1 MLPIEILQQILLQL
15 SRDDLDAVEL
25 VNRHLRSIILSDI
38 FVKWGPL
45 WALDELRIRPN
56 HTMIIGQ
63 GQDETE
69 YPTNGALLKDMFVR
83 RVLMNG
89 RNEDIVRWFFTV
101 LPRMRLDHLEI
112 TVPAATQDF
121 QEQLFSVLKCRQI
134 SVTLGGS
141 TEPAVT
147 IHPDDVVALMY
158 RERRNLDNDAPSDVV
173 VGPRSFKTQSG
184 YERSLYMT
192 AAHVGEGG
200 VKQLVAAL
208 REKAVSAT
216 VACPPFLVH
225 IAWAKLE
232 AHELPPMRHLNRAT
246 GQHFVV
252 NCVEERSTMI
262 KCITVLR
269 PRK

>member
-1 MLPIEILQQILLQL
+1 M
-15 SRDDLDAVEL
+15 V
-25 VNRHLRSIILSDI
+25 
-38 FVKWGPL
+38 F
-45 WALDELRIRPN
+45 
-56 HTMIIGQ
+56 GQ
-63 GQDETE
+63 GEHETE

-83 RVLMNG
+83 RVHVNG

-101 LPRMRLDHLEI
+101 LPRMHMDQLEI
-112 TVPAATQDF
+112 TVPAATRDF
-121 QEQLFSVLKCRQI
+121 QEQLFSVLRCRQI
-134 SVTLGGS
+134 TVTLGGS
-141 TEPAVT
+141 TGPAVPVL
-147 IHPDDVVALMY
+147 PDDIVTLMF
-158 RERRNLDNDAPSDVV
+158 REKRNADNDVPSDVV

-192 AAHVGEGG
+192 AGHVGEGG

-216 VACPPFLVH
+216 EACPPFLVY

-232 AHELPPMRHLNRAT
+232 AHKLPPMRHLNRAT

-252 NCVEERSTMI
+252 NCDEERSTMI
-262 KCITVLR
+262 KCINVLR